1 MNTEALTSLAIFVLG
16 ISNIWQVILIS
27 KLNARLSKLE
37 WIISTFFTNEA
48 DERSEE

>member
-27 KLNARLSKLE
+27 KLNARLRMRTRRYGHYRKE
-37 WIISTFFTNEA
+37 KK
-48 DERSEE
+48 